1 MPENNTK
8 IEYMVNNRKYS
19 LISDLHTHTIYS
31 HGKGTIEDNVREARE
46 RGLQKIGISD
56 HGPSHL
62 GFGISRKDI
71 PTMRAEIT
79 ALQKKYTDI
88 EILLGI
94 EANIINRSGVLDLS
108 AEDLM
113 AFDYVIAGYHYGAIG
128 RNPIGTLFNATE
140 NLIVHRAGKEP
151 KKLMRRNTDYVVS
164 ALRNNDIQILS
175 HPGDKAPMDLLE
187 IAVVCAETDTL
198 AEINTHHRSLSA
210 EDLRTMT
217 LTDVRFI
224 ISSDAHK
231 PDRVGD
237 FVSAVNLILDSGIDL
252 DRVVNLEVS

>member
-1 MPENNTK
+1 MTESNKK

-19 LISDLHTHTIYS
+19 LISDLHTHTVYS
-31 HGKGTIEDNVREARE
+31 HGKGTIEDNVREACAK
-46 RGLQKIGISD
+46 GLKKIGISD

-62 GFGISRKDI
+62 GFGIRRKDI
-71 PTMRAEIT
+71 PVMRAEIA
-79 ALQKKYTDI
+79 ALQKKYPDI

-94 EANIINRSGVLDLS
+94 EANIVNRSGNLDLS
-108 AEDLM
+108 KEDLK

-128 RNPIGTLFNATE
+128 RNPIGTVFNAVE
-140 NLIVHRAGKEP
+140 NLAAHHAGKEP
-151 KKLMRRNTDYVVS
+151 RKLMRRNTDYVVR
-164 ALRNNDIQILS
+164 ALRGNDVQILS

-210 EDLRTMT
+210 EDLKTMM
-217 LTDVRFI
+217 LADVKFI

-237 FVSAVNLILDSGIDL
+237 FVSAVNLLLDSGIDL
-252 DRVVNLEVS
+252 DRVVNLQVT